1 MKVTLQSEASEC
13 GLACLAMILSAHGAS
28 IELRELR
35 RRFSLSLKGTRLDHM
50 INMAEKL
57 GLAPRPVRLEV
68 DELRKLTVP
77 SILHWDM
84 DHFVVLC
91 KTTANKV
98 SIIDPASGKR
108 NISLR
113 EASEHFTG
121 VALELAPV
129 TGFVKLPKV
138 RKISIRELAGN
149 ISGLWPSLALIFIL
163 SISLQALVITAPF
176 YLQWIVDQVL
186 PAADRGLVFILAVS
200 FMLVL
205 LFQVGISAVR

>member
-1 MKVTLQSEASEC
+1 
-13 GLACLAMILSAHGAS
+13 
-28 IELRELR
+28 
-35 RRFSLSLKGTRLDHM
+35 SLKGTRLDHM
-50 INMAEKL
+50 INMAERL

-91 KTTANKV
+91 KTTANTV

-108 NISLR
+108 NISFR

-129 TGFVKLPKV
+129 TRFVKLPKV
-138 RKISIRELAGN
+138 RKIS
-149 ISGLWPSLALIFIL
+149 
-163 SISLQALVITAPF
+163 
-176 YLQWIVDQVL
+176 
-186 PAADRGLVFILAVS
+186 
-200 FMLVL
+200 
-205 LFQVGISAVR
+205 